1 MAAVALGVLTL
12 SAGLATVP
20 LGRLAHQ
27 PQPHGPLTW
36 LFLVLFLTPG
46 VMVGTLLAARR
57 PRNPIGWMLL
67 AFYFLAQNPASDY
80 AIIDYRLHH
89 GNLPLGSVAVVVL
102 ASWPVWLVLIAVL
115 LWVFPDGRLSQG
127 RWRRVAV
134 VLVTAGAL
142 LALTATAGG
151 AAAVAGHTV
160 RIGASGTLANNAT
173 GVAGLAQSAVALG
186 VLASLLVWLAVQ
198 VPRYR
203 RSVGERRQQFKWLYT
218 GASIFVV
225 SVISA
230 VLVSGGSSSLDLAIN
245 NVIAPV
251 GFAVLPICVGVAVL
265 KYRLYEIDRII
276 SRVLSY
282 GIITAVL
289 AGVFT
294 GLVLLA
300 TVVLPVKAPVAV
312 AAATL
317 AAAALFNPLRKRVQ
331 HAVDRRFN
339 RARYNAEA
347 IVAAFTAGLRQTV
360 DLDTVQGDLVGVV
373 DQAFQPAHIAVWL
386 AGTRQ
391 QAPVPP
397 GLRHPD
403 LCGTGSGD
411 RRRCKESWLGPVREW
426 PAECAAAPLRR
437 QWRFAF
443 PSEMASGHH

>member
-1 MAAVALGVLTL
+1 MSTAPGRRAAQAAAVAFGLLTFG
-12 SAGLATVP
+12 AGLATVP
-20 LGRLAHQ
+20 LDRLAHQ
-27 PQPHGPLTW
+27 PEPHGPLSW

-67 AFYFLAQNPASDY
+67 AFYFLAIAPAGDY

-89 GNLPLGSVAVVVL
+89 GHLPLGSVAVVVL
-102 ASWPVWLVLIAVL
+102 ASWPVWLVLIANL
-115 LWVFPDGRLSQG
+115 LWVFPDGRLPQR

-142 LALTATAGG
+142 LAVAATAGG

-160 RIGASGTLANNAT
+160 RVNASGNLTNNTT
-173 GVAGLAQSAVALG
+173 GAAGLAQGAVALG

-203 RSVGERRQQFKWLYT
+203 RSAGERRQQFKWLYT
-218 GASIFVV
+218 GATIFVV

-230 VLVSGGSSSLDLAIN
+230 VQVSGGSSGLDQAVN
-245 NVIAPV
+245 NAIAPA
-251 GFAVLPICVGVAVL
+251 GFAVLPVCIGVAVL
-265 KYRLYEIDRII
+265 KYKLYSIDRII
-276 SRVLSY
+276 SRVISY
-282 GIITAVL
+282 AIITAVL
-289 AGVFT
+289 AGVFA

-300 TVVLPVKAPVAV
+300 TVALPFKTPVAV

-339 RARYNAEA
+339 RAGYNAET
-347 IVAAFTAGLRQTV
+347 IVVAFAARLRQTV
-360 DLDTVQGDLVGVV
+360 DLDTVRGDLVGVV
-373 DQAFQPAHIAVWL
+373 HEAFQPAHVSVWL
-386 AGTRQ
+386 PGTRQ
-391 QAPVPP
+391 QAPVLP

-403 LCGTGSGD
+403 LSRAGSGH
-411 RRRCKESWLGPVREW
+411 RRKVQSRGW
-426 PAECAAAPLRR
+426 PG
-437 QWRFAF
+437 
-443 PSEMASGHH
+443 SGANSRGTKA